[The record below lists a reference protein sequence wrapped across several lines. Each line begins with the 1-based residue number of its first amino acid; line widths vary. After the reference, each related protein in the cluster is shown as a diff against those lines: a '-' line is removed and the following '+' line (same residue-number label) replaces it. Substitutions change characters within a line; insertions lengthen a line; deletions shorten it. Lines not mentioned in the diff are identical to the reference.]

1 MPTPLEKARKNPGSM
16 KARILRSARHL
27 FGEYGYHGVTTRMIA
42 NEVGIDISTLHYHW
56 GDKENLYEAVIIDI
70 NDEMKKKLLDIEKLV
85 SGKSIVTRLEVAIEV
100 MCDYLF
106 ANPEVS
112 KLTIASFFNK
122 TRPDGITDGKLIENI
137 PEIAIAMGLAK
148 RNEKVPPHSA
158 AMVLAISNA
167 MYSFTSGEK
176 SFKNVLDV
184 ERDEYITVVKDTLKF
199 ILIPAF
205 DKKNK
210 NKAVN

>member
-16 KARILRSARHL
+16 KARILKSARLL

-70 NDEMKKKLLDIEKLV
+70 NDEMKQKLLDIEKIV
-85 SGKSIVTRLEVAIEV
+85 SGKSIVTRLEVAIEI

-112 KLTIASFFNK
+112 KLTIVSFFNK
-122 TRPDGITDGKLIENI
+122 TRPDGIIDGKLIENI
-137 PEIAIAMGLAK
+137 PDVAIAMGLAK

-167 MYSFTSGEK
+167 MYSFTSGER
-176 SFKNVLDV
+176 SFKQVLGV
-184 ERDEYITVVKDTLKF
+184 EREEYINVVKDTLKL

-205 DKKNK
+205 DNSYKEKKAN
-210 NKAVN
+210 